1 MRTQNITA
9 LFSFAPH
16 LPVMTLDPGKA
27 QVLSLLPRIS
37 KHLQL
42 AKEKALHFAVP
53 LLESWPLQPRCSSIL
68 KEGKSLAVS
77 MLKIKVDQYLLT
89 LTKKIV

>member
-1 MRTQNITA
+1 MKRKKQY
-9 LFSFAPH
+9 
-16 LPVMTLDPGKA
+16 
-27 QVLSLLPRIS
+27 
-37 KHLQL
+37 
-42 AKEKALHFAVP
+42 
-53 LLESWPLQPRCSSIL
+53 L